1 MKKLQRVA
9 ESEVIAEFLKNE
21 YYLQEFQ
28 QDREAFQRVVMHA
41 DLNSETENQIRRS
54 LLFRRHGKKW
64 RELPRDTQWWE
75 VRIESGDLAKLR
87 VFPRGQWKKIAYGE
101 LSLLPFVECIRSER
115 YNTEKIRHVRR
126 IRALSERLRVEDDAS
141 SVILIGVDEVR
152 PLTILEGNHR
162 LTAALLA
169 SPTVLENRF
178 RVFCGFSPKM
188 SKCMCYQTNLT
199 TIWHYAWSHIRAK
212 THEGSLSTLNGSEQ
226 SRGAGPVTTE

>member
-9 ESEVIAEFLKNE
+9 DSEVISEFLKNE

-41 DLNSETENQIRRS
+41 DLSSETENQIRRG

-75 VRIESGDLAKLR
+75 VRIESGDLANLR
-87 VFPRGQWKKIAYGE
+87 VFPRGQWKKIANGE

-115 YNTEKIRHVRR
+115 YNIEKIRHVRR

-141 SVILIGVDEVR
+141 SVILIGVDEIH

-188 SKCMCYQTNLT
+188 YKCLCYQTNLAT
-199 TIWHYAWSHIRAK
+199 LMHFAWSHIRSVGQK
-212 THEGSLSTLNGSEQ
+212 DLLPSLSGSEQ
-226 SRGAGPVTTE
+226 SRGVGPWTTE